1 MTIKRIAI
9 AAAVALLFAT
19 APASVAGLEGK
30 WFHVKVEDHGEDGEF
45 VNINL
50 PLQLVESLLPTIETD
65 EFAGGRIVLDDAD
78 LDGID
83 LRAMLAALRDTPD
96 GEFVT
101 VRKRDE
107 SVRVAKE
114 SGFLVVIAEESKDN
128 EKVRIQ
134 MPMTVVD
141 AMLTSGENE
150 LDLLAGL
157 HALADFDGGDLVTVQ
172 SDDTFVRI
180 WIDSSEDGQ

>member
-1 MTIKRIAI
+1 MLLCSTAS
-9 AAAVALLFAT
+9 VAL
-19 APASVAGLEGK
+19 AGLEGR
-30 WFHVKVEDHGEDGEF
+30 WFHVRVEEHGEDGEY

-65 EFAGGRIVLDDAD
+65 EFSHGKITIDDAD
-78 LDGID
+78 LEGID
-83 LRAMLAALRDTPD
+83 LRAALTALRDTPD

-101 VRKRDE
+101 VRSKDE

-114 SGFLVVIAEESKDN
+114 NGLLVIHAEEADD
-128 EKVRIQ
+128 ERVRVQ
-134 MPMTVVD
+134 MPLEVVD
-141 AMLTSGENE
+141 AMLATGENE

-157 HALADFDGGDLVTVQ
+157 YALADYDGGDLITVQ
-172 SDDTFVRI
+172 SDDSYVRI